1 MSDIP
6 TDPGRGDGPPEPAE
20 AIDPVRVAE
29 TPAAPSPPER
39 TPLIGTSNGAVG
51 RAFAEARV
59 ERSRTRRRPLILGS
73 VGIMVALVLLAGV
86 AYWRSNIGLV
96 KTNNAQTNG
105 NLAPISA
112 QVTGRVIRVN
122 VVQDQYVRAG
132 TALLELDP
140 TDYRIALTQAQ
151 ASLAAAQAQVR
162 VSQAALVAQQQQ
174 YTTGLA
180 AARTSLQATQP
191 SVPQAVAQLRLQEG
205 TTAAQLAQAQQAVT
219 TAQANVRA
227 TQTALATATNTLSRD
242 GQLLAQGAIAA
253 QQLDIDTSA
262 YQTALSNHQ
271 AALDAV
277 HQMQAGVASAQANRQ
292 QVVVAQQTVQTNQG
306 QIAHAEAVLQQAA
319 AGAALVRQYAQQLAA
334 AEAQAAVSAQS
345 VQTAQVNL
353 NRTAIRAPADG
364 WVSSTT
370 PVGFSVELGQV
381 VQPNVPL
388 LYLTLARHIW
398 VVANIKENQVG
409 GIRVGNPVRITLDA
423 RRGRLLHGHV
433 ESIGSATGS
442 ATALL
447 PPDNATGNFIKVVQ
461 LVPVRIALDPPPP
474 DARDPLAVGL
484 SAEVTIDTRAK
495 AR

>member
-1 MSDIP
+1 MSDTS
-6 TDPGRGDGPPEPAE
+6 TDPGRGGGTPQAREG
-20 AIDPVRVAE
+20 IDPVLVIE
-29 TPAAPSPPER
+29 KSAASSPPEL
-39 TPLIGTSNGAVG
+39 TLQPGTSNGASG
-51 RAFAEARV
+51 HALAQPRI
-59 ERSRTRRRPLILGS
+59 ERPRRRRRPLILASAG
-73 VGIMVALVLLAGV
+73 VMVVVVLAGV

-96 KTNNAQTNG
+96 KTDNAQTNG

-112 QVTGRVIRVN
+112 QVTGRVIGVE

-132 TALLELDP
+132 AALLELDS

-174 YTTGLA
+174 YTTGLG

-219 TAQANVRA
+219 TAQANERA
-227 TQTALATATNTLSRD
+227 AQAALVTAANTLSRD
-242 GQLLAQGAIAA
+242 RQLFAQGAIAA
-253 QQLDIDTSA
+253 QQLDTDTSA

-277 HQMQAGVASAQANRQ
+277 RQMQAGVAAARANRQ
-292 QVVVAQQTVQTNQG
+292 QVAVAQQTVQTNQG
-306 QIAHAEAVLQQAA
+306 QIAHAEAVLQQAG

-334 AEAQAAVSAQS
+334 AEAQAAVSAQA

-353 NRTAIRAPADG
+353 SRTVIRAPADG

-381 VQPNVPL
+381 IQPNVPL
-388 LYLTLARHIW
+388 LYLTLARHVW
-398 VVANIKENQVG
+398 VVANIKENQLG
-409 GIRVGNPVRITLDA
+409 GIRVGDPVRITVDA
-423 RRGRLLHGHV
+423 RRGRIFHGHV

-461 LVPVRIALDPPPP
+461 LVPVRIALDPPP
-474 DARDPLAVGL
+474 DARNPLAVGL

-495 AR
+495 TR